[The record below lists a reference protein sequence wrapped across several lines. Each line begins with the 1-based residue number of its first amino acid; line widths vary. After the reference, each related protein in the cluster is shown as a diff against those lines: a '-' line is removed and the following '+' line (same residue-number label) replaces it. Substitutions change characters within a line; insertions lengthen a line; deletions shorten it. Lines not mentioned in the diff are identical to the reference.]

1 MYYDPIK
8 NRFASVIALFSD
20 LRIAF
25 YWILDLLLLRQAY
38 VKREIN
44 RYMSNHTPLRFYDAG
59 AGFCQY
65 SWYIL
70 KNDPHA
76 TVMATDL
83 KNDYLADFSSY
94 AAIHF
99 PGRFTY
105 QTADLQNYTT
115 ANEHDIAVAID
126 ILEHIPDDVA
136 AMHNLYNSLAPGGI
150 LIISTPSDLDEA
162 AKYTEEH
169 VRPGYNKADLEQKL
183 SSVGFEIS
191 SSRYTYGFWGAL
203 SWKLCM
209 KYPMNLISIHKS
221 LALILPL
228 WYLITYPF
236 AFVMMQL
243 DLRAD
248 NPRGTGILTV
258 ARKSI
263 DK

>member
-1 MYYDPIK
+1 MFYDPIK
-8 NRFASVIALFSD
+8 NRFASAIALFSD

-25 YWILDLLLLRQAY
+25 YWILDMLLLRQAY

-44 RYMSNHTPLRFYDAG
+44 RYMSNQTPLRFYDAG

-65 SWYIL
+65 SWFVL

-105 QTADLQNYTT
+105 QTADLQDYTT
-115 ANEHDIAVAID
+115 ASVYDLAVAID

-136 AMHNLYNSLAPGGI
+136 AMQNLYNSLAPGGI

-228 WYLITYPF
+228 WYLLIYPF